1 MIGFASSIITNSYV
15 YRTHLFETYPY
26 DEEEK
31 KECLE
36 EALKLR
42 EDVGGQNKE
51 IVLPTVPLSKKIES
65 LSWVAVG
72 QSLLETYRTISTD
85 LSSSVIIIYSLK
97 TIHKLKKKNSFS
109 YDSFQLNRK

>member
-1 MIGFASSIITNSYV
+1 MIAFASSIITNSFV

-42 EDVGGQNKE
+42 EDVGGQYKE

-72 QSLLETYRTISTD
+72 HSLLETYRTISTD
-85 LSSSVIIIYSLK
+85 LSSSVIIIYSY
-97 TIHKLKKKNSFS
+97 KKSTN
-109 YDSFQLNRK
+109 